1 MALTDRLGG
10 KVRSA
15 MRRARRDGPLDVVYV
30 LFNADGMG
38 GTARSGIEQANAL
51 LGLGEG
57 HRVRILSITRSGDAT
72 HYPLADG
79 LEVTY
84 LVDVRPERPVAV
96 SGDHPAE
103 LAERESTIVPRSWD
117 ALYNALTDAAAREAL
132 GSIEADVLVTTTPEL
147 LAVVAQLAPA
157 DIALVHQEHRA
168 SSSRVNDLGALLQ
181 FAPRADVVVSLTE
194 SMSRWLAGRLGG
206 AAPELQVIPNPLPS
220 HPQPRSPL
228 DQKTFVTA
236 GRLAPEKQ
244 FEHVVDA
251 FWRIHE
257 QLPGWTLTIWG
268 DGPRADNLA
277 AQVRKLGLEDR
288 VHLPGS
294 TDDLAAEWARTSV
307 AVLASRGEGYP
318 LVLQEAMSAG
328 VPPVSYDC
336 PSGPREMITHDVDG
350 LLVPPAS
357 KAALAAAMLRIATD
371 DDLRSRIG
379 AAARSSTWRPTTSTR
394 RSRRSARP
402 AAPPTRSSR
411 SRDRL
416 VRALPGHRG
425 QLVLALPERRDVP
438 GEFLEQEPRRIEQG
452 ELGRLAPE
460 HRLRGELAAEEAEH
474 VAVAGVAAGDPDRA
488 LAGDTPDDG
497 QEVQHQPEQ
506 PCPAVVD
513 PQRAADELGDERF
526 ERALDVRR
534 RHLVGRELVLER
546 RVAEPT
552 GEDAPVRR
560 LLPVVEAVPA
570 VVRAVEDPLGQRLGG
585 DHLAAGRDDQPLD
598 LAQQAARVAVGG
610 DEDEVGVDVVR
621 ATRPGCA
628 R

>member
-51 LGLGEG
+51 LGLGDG
-57 HRVRILSITRSGDAT
+57 HRVPFLSVTRSGGMT

-84 LVDVRPERPVAV
+84 LVDVRPERPIAV
-96 SGDHPAE
+96 TGDHPAE

-117 ALYNALTDAAAREAL
+117 ALYNALTDATLREAL
-132 GSIEADVLVTTTPEL
+132 GTIEADVLVTTTPEL

-157 DIALVHQEHRA
+157 DVALVHQEHRA

-228 DQKTFVTA
+228 DQRTFVTA

-294 TDDLAAEWARTSV
+294 TDDLAAEWSRTSV
-307 AVLASRGEGYP
+307 AVLASRAVG
-318 LVLQEAMSAG
+318 ATD
-328 VPPVSYDC
+328 PP
-336 PSGPREMITHDVDG
+336 RHRR
-350 LLVPPAS
+350 PAS
-357 KAALAAAMLRIATD
+357 ATST
-371 DDLRSRIG
+371 RSGTRRRRPAG
-379 AAARSSTWRPTTSTR
+379 RTAAAR
-394 RSRRSARP
+394 
-402 AAPPTRSSR
+402 
-411 SRDRL
+411 
-416 VRALPGHRG
+416 RG
-425 QLVLALPERRDVP
+425 R
-438 GEFLEQEPRRIEQG
+438 
-452 ELGRLAPE
+452 
-460 HRLRGELAAEEAEH
+460 
-474 VAVAGVAAGDPDRA
+474 
-488 LAGDTPDDG
+488 
-497 QEVQHQPEQ
+497 
-506 PCPAVVD
+506 
-513 PQRAADELGDERF
+513 
-526 ERALDVRR
+526 
-534 RHLVGRELVLER
+534 
-546 RVAEPT
+546 
-552 GEDAPVRR
+552 
-560 LLPVVEAVPA
+560 
-570 VVRAVEDPLGQRLGG
+570 
-585 DHLAAGRDDQPLD
+585 
-598 LAQQAARVAVGG
+598 
-610 DEDEVGVDVVR
+610 
-621 ATRPGCA
+621 
-628 R
+628 

>member
-1 MALTDRLGG
+1 M
-10 KVRSA
+10 
-15 MRRARRDGPLDVVYV
+15 
-30 LFNADGMG
+30 
-38 GTARSGIEQANAL
+38 
-51 LGLGEG
+51 
-57 HRVRILSITRSGDAT
+57 
-72 HYPLADG
+72 
-79 LEVTY
+79 
-84 LVDVRPERPVAV
+84 
-96 SGDHPAE
+96 
-103 LAERESTIVPRSWD
+103 PRSWD

-157 DIALVHQEHRA
+157 DVALVHQEHRA

-350 LLVPPAS
+350 LLVLAGVQGGPRRRDAPDRHRRRPAQPHRRRRPG
-357 KAALAAAMLRIATD
+357 ALAPLGRRRARPSSGSTPSATAV
-371 DDLRSRIG
+371 RAPR
-379 AAARSSTWRPTTSTR
+379 RP
-394 RSRRSARP
+394 ARP
-402 AAPPTRSSR
+402 APGAARPPPRPAR
-411 SRDRL
+411 RPARD
-416 VRALPGHRG
+416 HR
-425 QLVLALPERRDVP
+425 RR
-438 GEFLEQEPRRIEQG
+438 GRHPRR
-452 ELGRLAPE
+452 R
-460 HRLRGELAAEEAEH
+460 R
-474 VAVAGVAAGDPDRA
+474 
-488 LAGDTPDDG
+488 
-497 QEVQHQPEQ
+497 
-506 PCPAVVD
+506 
-513 PQRAADELGDERF
+513 
-526 ERALDVRR
+526 VRR
-534 RHLVGRELVLER
+534 PCGR
-546 RVAEPT
+546 
-552 GEDAPVRR
+552 
-560 LLPVVEAVPA
+560 
-570 VVRAVEDPLGQRLGG
+570 
-585 DHLAAGRDDQPLD
+585 
-598 LAQQAARVAVGG
+598 
-610 DEDEVGVDVVR
+610 
-621 ATRPGCA
+621 
-628 R
+628 